1 MLLSQ
6 LSHPNIVQ
14 YYGSDLVIT
23 ELTMIFC
30 DYIITTMLMSS
41 TVNVLRLSIVTTGIF
56 ILICVLHTTM
66 QSNETLSVYLEYV
79 SGGSIHKLL
88 QEYGPFGETVL
99 RSYTAQILSGLAYL
113 HGRNTVHRYL
123 PVFYIINTSDTIFF
137 PLSCN
142 CISLLL
148 IHDCLPFLTGISKGQ
163 TYSSILM
170 VISNLPTSVWPSM

>member
-1 MLLSQ
+1 
-6 LSHPNIVQ
+6 
-14 YYGSDLVIT
+14 
-23 ELTMIFC
+23 
-30 DYIITTMLMSS
+30 MLMSS
-41 TVNVLRLSIVTTGIF
+41 TVNALRLRIETKV
-56 ILICVLHTTM
+56 ILIFVLHTTM

-88 QEYGPFGETVL
+88 QEYGPFGEAVL

-123 PVFYIINTSDTIFF
+123 AVIYIINTSATVVF

-170 VISNLPTSVWPSM
+170 VISNLPTLVWRSIYQRIHLSDHSKGALTGWHQR